1 MAIFCSFLTVFSKP
15 STNYE
20 LENVA
25 RGTLAQCTGKQRC
38 TKLCTV
44 AVSDSRMSH
53 PARYQ
58 VTLLLTNVNRVDAC
72 GLRQLVLNLPEERR
86 IQNLLV
92 VAVQHPYICPVLIRI
107 NIIFYDSEYCPS
119 FRSCWVPSR

>member
-1 MAIFCSFLTVFSKP
+1 MAIFCSFLAVFSKP

-44 AVSDSRMSH
+44 AVSDSHWRPTHESSCKVSSNSVAYQCQQSGRMWTEAVGPQPS
-53 PARYQ
+53 
-58 VTLLLTNVNRVDAC
+58 
-72 GLRQLVLNLPEERR
+72 RR
-86 IQNLLV
+86 
-92 VAVQHPYICPVLIRI
+92 AE
-107 NIIFYDSEYCPS
+107 DSESLGSCCPAPIYLPGS
-119 FRSCWVPSR
+119 YQNKYHFLRF